1 MPAPPARASVTSPQP
16 SFAEAL
22 LAELARHP
30 EGISL
35 PRLRKRLDVRM
46 SLLMRTLAW
55 LGEDSIG
62 GVEGAGLV
70 RIETRDG
77 SDIATLTDRARQPA
91 APQ

>member
-1 MPAPPARASVTSPQP
+1 MTSPQP
-16 SFAEAL
+16 SFAEVL

-30 EGISL
+30 EGLSL

-70 RIETRDG
+70 RLEQRGDTR
-77 SDIATLTDRARQPA
+77 IARLP
-91 APQ
+91 PPPL

>member
-1 MPAPPARASVTSPQP
+1 MTSPQLSLP
-16 SFAEAL
+16 ETV

-30 EGISL
+30 EGIAL

-62 GVEGAGLV
+62 GVEAAGLV
-70 RIETRDG
+70 RIETRNG
-77 SDIATLTDRARQPA
+77 TEIAVLTDRNFA
-91 APQ
+91 AASPLP

>member
-1 MPAPPARASVTSPQP
+1 MTSPQP

-30 EGISL
+30 EGVSL
-35 PRLRKRLDVRM
+35 PRLRKRLDARM

-62 GVEGAGLV
+62 GVAGAGLV
-70 RIETRDG
+70 RIERRD
-77 SDIATLTDRARQPA
+77 DTEVVLLTKRGHAQARQ
-91 APQ
+91 

>member
-1 MPAPPARASVTSPQP
+1 MTSPQP

-35 PRLRKRLDVRM
+35 PRLRKRMDARM

-70 RIETRDG
+70 RIERRG
-77 SDIATLTDRARQPA
+77 EAGIVHLTDRGRAGT
-91 APQ
+91 

>member
-1 MPAPPARASVTSPQP
+1 MTSPQP

-30 EGISL
+30 EGIPL

-70 RIETRDG
+70 RVETRDG
-77 SDIATLTDRARQPA
+77 SDIATLTDRALQEIP
-91 APQ
+91 PPS

>member
-1 MPAPPARASVTSPQP
+1 MTSPQP
-16 SFAEAL
+16 SFAEVL

-30 EGISL
+30 EGLSL

-70 RIETRDG
+70 RVETRDG
-77 SDIATLTDRARQPA
+77 TEIVTLTQRARQSILQP
-91 APQ
+91 

>member
-1 MPAPPARASVTSPQP
+1 MTSPQP
-16 SFAEAL
+16 SFAEVL

-30 EGISL
+30 EGLSL

-55 LGEDSIG
+55 MGEDSIG
-62 GVEGAGLV
+62 GMQGAGLV
-70 RIETRDG
+70 RLEQHGENQVAR
-77 SDIATLTDRARQPA
+77 LLPPPRQPA

>member
-1 MPAPPARASVTSPQP
+1 MTSPQP
-16 SFAEAL
+16 SLAEQV

-30 EGISL
+30 DGLSL

-55 LGEDSIG
+55 LGEGSIG

-70 RIETRDG
+70 RLERRGDAG
-77 SDIATLTDRARQPA
+77 VAVLTARARARTGP
-91 APQ
+91 PP

>member
-1 MPAPPARASVTSPQP
+1 MTSPQP

-30 EGISL
+30 EGVSL
-35 PRLRKRLDVRM
+35 PRLRKRLDARM

-62 GVEGAGLV
+62 GVAGAGLV
-70 RIETRDG
+70 RIEQRGDTEVVL
-77 SDIATLTDRARQPA
+77 LTDRGHAQARP
-91 APQ
+91 

>member
-1 MPAPPARASVTSPQP
+1 MTSPQP

-70 RIETRDG
+70 RVETRDG
-77 SDIATLTDRARQPA
+77 SDIATLTDRALQEIP
-91 APQ
+91 PPS

>member
-1 MPAPPARASVTSPQP
+1 MTSPQP

-35 PRLRKRLDVRM
+35 PRLRKRMDARM

-55 LGEDSIG
+55 LSEDSIG

-70 RIETRDG
+70 RVETRDG
-77 SDIATLTDRARQPA
+77 TEIVTLTQRARQSILQP
-91 APQ
+91 

>member
-1 MPAPPARASVTSPQP
+1 MTSPQP

-35 PRLRKRLDVRM
+35 PRLRKRLDARM

-55 LGEDSIG
+55 LGEDIIG

-70 RIETRDG
+70 RLEQRNGTEV
-77 SDIATLTDRARQPA
+77 AVLTERGRNFRPL
-91 APQ
+91 

>member
-1 MPAPPARASVTSPQP
+1 MTSPQP

-35 PRLRKRLDVRM
+35 PRLRKRLDARM

-62 GVEGAGLV
+62 GIEGAGLV
-70 RIETRDG
+70 RLEQHGETEV
-77 SDIATLTDRARQPA
+77 ALLTDRGRAGITSP
-91 APQ
+91 P

>member
-1 MPAPPARASVTSPQP
+1 MTSPQP

-62 GVEGAGLV
+62 GMQGAGLV
-70 RIETRDG
+70 RLEQRGDSEAALLTERGRDHHQ
-77 SDIATLTDRARQPA
+77 A
-91 APQ
+91 

>member
-1 MPAPPARASVTSPQP
+1 MTSPQP
-16 SFAEAL
+16 SLAEAL

-35 PRLRKRLDVRM
+35 PRLRKRLDTRM
-46 SLLMRTLAW
+46 SLLMRALAW

-70 RIETRDG
+70 RIERQGDAG
-77 SDIATLTDRARQPA
+77 IAYLTDRGRAGT
-91 APQ
+91 

>member
-1 MPAPPARASVTSPQP
+1 MTSPQP
-16 SFAEAL
+16 SLPEQV

-30 EGISL
+30 DGLSL

-62 GVEGAGLV
+62 GVQGAGLV
-70 RIETRDG
+70 RLERRGDTEV
-77 SDIATLTDRARQPA
+77 AVLTARARAGTGPA
-91 APQ
+91 P